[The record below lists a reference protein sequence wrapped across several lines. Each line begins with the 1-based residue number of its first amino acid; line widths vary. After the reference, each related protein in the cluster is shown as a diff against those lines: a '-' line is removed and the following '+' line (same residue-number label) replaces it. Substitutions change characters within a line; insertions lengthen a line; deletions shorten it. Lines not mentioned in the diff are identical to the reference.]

1 MFFLTLDTL
10 EEKEQSFAEELY
22 LKYGKHI
29 YGIALSIVK
38 NHHDAEDVLE
48 SVMINIMENLDKFLS
63 ADQRGV
69 EAQIVIYSR
78 NAAINLYKKNQRKS
92 NKVRPLQY
100 VDENGNSYEDIKD
113 NDADIENIVLFNE
126 TAEIIRKYLIML
138 PDEYRDV
145 INLVYGLGYSYKE
158 AAEVL
163 HITTNLVGIRIYRA
177 KKKLIEL
184 AGGELIE
191 RK

>member
-1 MFFLTLDTL
+1 VFFLTLDTL